1 MTEDQHIRDL
11 LQQKLSGAEAPVD
24 PNIWSQLQQQLPTPG
39 GAASGS
45 AGGGAAG
52 ASGGFSA
59 VAGVIATVVV
69 GGAIA
74 LGVYF
79 SGDDTVASAPA
90 QEEVVVANAETNT
103 ATEQPSEDT
112 QRDVSEET
120 TTVDDRSDE
129 KPSRELKMI
138 TNTDDP
144 VADTITVE
152 TIYSSEQ
159 ETEEASETPV
169 VADEQGAAEASDNSD
184 ASAESETTEEQ
195 AQPDANLS
203 AEFTVS
209 IYDRETLTRHF
220 EPAFRNGVQYIWFF
234 GDGEMSTERSPQ
246 HTYEFEDD
254 YTVILQVVDAAGF
267 DRTEEQQI
275 TVDLPAKL
283 VLANV
288 FTPNNDGVNDILG
301 IHPESRKVTVQQM
314 VVYDSNGKVVFEESG
329 NGSGWD
335 GNDQAGNQCPE
346 GAYILTVV
354 AYSDAGKVFNERRIV
369 KLLR

>member
-52 ASGGFSA
+52 TSGGFSA
-59 VAGVIATVVV
+59 AAGVIATVVV

-74 LGVYF
+74 LGVFF
-79 SGDDTVASAPA
+79 SGDDTAASTPT
-90 QEEVVVANAETNT
+90 QEEQVVVKTNS
-103 ATEQPSEDT
+103 AAEQPSEDT

-120 TTVDDRSDE
+120 TTVDDRSE
-129 KPSRELKMI
+129 ENPSRESKMI

-144 VADTITVE
+144 VVDTITVE
-152 TIYSSEQ
+152 TIYSSDQ
-159 ETEEASETPV
+159 ETEEESETPV
-169 VADEQGAAEASDNSD
+169 VADEQGADEASANSN
-184 ASAESETTEEQ
+184 ASAESETIEEE

-209 IYDRETLTRHF
+209 VYDRETLTRHF

-267 DRTEEQQI
+267 DKTEEQHI

-329 NGSGWD
+329 IGSGWD

-369 KLLR
+369 KLRR